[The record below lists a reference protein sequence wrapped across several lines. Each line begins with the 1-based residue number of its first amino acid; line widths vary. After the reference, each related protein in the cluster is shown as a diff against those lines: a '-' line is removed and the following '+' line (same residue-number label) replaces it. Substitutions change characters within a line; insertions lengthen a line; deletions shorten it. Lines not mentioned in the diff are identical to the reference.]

1 MATDLMGNQVVYF
14 LLNAHCVT
22 HHHHGAQVMCKA
34 GKLAD
39 SSRGL
44 VFGLSL
50 AAVSLALLLLAAIVG
65 LLILRRSRQAELQ
78 QMRSLPQQ
86 R

>member
-1 MATDLMGNQVVYF
+1 MTLTVTDLMGNQVLF
-14 LLNAHCVT
+14 SIPTNASQLS
-22 HHHHGAQVMCKA
+22 QVMCKA
-34 GKLAD
+34 GQHLSD
-39 SSRGL
+39 GSRGL

-50 AAVSLALLLLAAIVG
+50 AATSLALLLLAAIVG
-65 LLILRRSRQAELQ
+65 LLMLRRSRQAELQ

>member
-22 HHHHGAQVMCKA
+22 HHHHGTQVMCKA

-65 LLILRRSRQAELQ
+65 LMILRRSRQAELQ

>member
-1 MATDLMGNQVVYF
+1 MATDLMGNQVDYF
-14 LLNAHCVT
+14 PLNAHCVT
-22 HHHHGAQVMCKA
+22 HHQHGTQVVCKA
-34 GKLAD
+34 GRLAD

>member
-1 MATDLMGNQVVYF
+1 MSLAVTDLMGNQVALSPKEASHPALTQVKC
-14 LLNAHCVT
+14 NA
-22 HHHHGAQVMCKA
+22 GRP
-34 GKLAD
+34 LSED
-39 SSRGL
+39 SRGL

-50 AAVSLALLLLAAIVG
+50 AATSLALLLLAAIVG
-65 LLILRRSRQAELQ
+65 LLMLRRSRRAELQ